1 MPRQSIKPLWPKT
14 LSVPTPPPK
23 LIYLDLNHWIQLSKA
38 HAGHRDGNNYKE
50 ILAACRKAV
59 MDGTAVFPLSL
70 HTYMEISRIKHRQR
84 RDLCE
89 VVEEISRF
97 MVVTPRHVVAE
108 HEVETLLDQIVGP
121 SPQPI
126 STMNYLNSGGYQGLG
141 IVGGIKLETASGKD
155 ATSGLQ
161 RLLDDPQ
168 AWDTLLQEVGLHL
181 NRKEIEGPTPKEEL
195 KLQEQGW
202 NPDAIHKA
210 YVREAKAEANLAR
223 KLSRTTRQR
232 PDDLR
237 GVISVSELVDG
248 SIFATISLKKG
259 LANRGIDSMEEF
271 LEESPYGSNLD
282 VFSSMSSFDVA
293 VTLKTSYHRNSN
305 HRWTKNDIFDIN
317 AVAGTLPYCH
327 VVVSDKSVWHH
338 AKRNNLHKR
347 LNTIILAHLSD
358 LPEYL

>member
-38 HAGHRDGNNYKE
+38 HAGHRDGNNCNE

-84 RDLCE
+84 RDLRE

-97 MVVTPRHVVAE
+97 MVVTPQHVVAE

-126 STMNYLNSGGYQGLG
+126 STMDFLNSGGYQGLG
-141 IVGGIKLETASGKD
+141 IVGGIKLETAGGED
-155 ATSGLQ
+155 VTSGLR

-248 SIFATISLKKG
+248 SVFTIVRLRRG
-259 LANRGIDSMEEF
+259 LAARGIESFDDFVTASSDPRSAFYSM
-271 LEESPYGSNLD
+271 P
-282 VFSSMSSFDVA
+282 SFDVA
-293 VTLKTSYHRNSN
+293 VTLKTSYHRNPN